1 MCGCFVHETLELPDL
16 LLVFS
21 FDVPRQEFL
30 AVGEREHEF
39 VSGRNGWICDGFV
52 LKLDCVGKA
61 FAFGVLDVTVVD
73 TVVLR

>member
-30 AVGEREHEF
+30 AVGECELEF
-39 VSGRNGWICDGFV
+39 VSGRNGWICD
-52 LKLDCVGKA
+52 
-61 FAFGVLDVTVVD
+61 
-73 TVVLR
+73 

>member
-30 AVGEREHEF
+30 AVDEHKHEF

-73 TVVLR
+73 MVVLR